1 MTPEQQQ
8 WADSMRASLSG
19 DAVRAPREPTNALR
33 GACFRLVR
41 SQPFDY
47 GVMGVIVAN
56 VFAMACE
63 FEGIEEHAEYSWR
76 LTPSALGASIRSFLV
91 RWFLL
96 CLPLGTPQS
105 S

>member
-76 LTPSALGASIRSFLV
+76 YRRMLTAPS
-91 RWFLL
+91 W
-96 CLPLGTPQS
+96 
-105 S
+105 